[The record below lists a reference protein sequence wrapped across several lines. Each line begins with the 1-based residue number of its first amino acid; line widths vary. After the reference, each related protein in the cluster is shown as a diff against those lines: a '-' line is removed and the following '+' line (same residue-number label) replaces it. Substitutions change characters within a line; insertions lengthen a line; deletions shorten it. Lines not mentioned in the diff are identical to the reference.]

1 MADQNDPRDLPDF
14 GDEESLREAFRRFL
28 QGDESFDP
36 SDFLAAAG
44 LDVNS
49 EQMKVMMAQLGN
61 AFGPG
66 GLLSPTAARD
76 HAVSVAK
83 AGSTPLDPA
92 TSQALTTAAGVATLW
107 LSEIVDIAELGET
120 PMVAT
125 RVDWARK
132 TLPVWEEISEPVGLA
147 IPRAV
152 GEMLSTHAPEGL
164 GELLPGA
171 NEQMEKVGRTLF
183 QLQLAQVVG
192 KLSEEVL
199 SGGDIGIPLVHGSSE
214 YDVQAVVIPQNIRAF
229 GQGLDIPENETDI
242 FLCVR
247 EIAHARLFRHAR
259 WLRLGIMSAIRDFA
273 SGITI
278 DTDRIMELA
287 ESFDPTDTDAMKD
300 LVASGKLLPERTEAQ
315 QRALERLE
323 TLLALIEGWVDCVT
337 RLACSRLP
345 KSDALA
351 EAIRRRR
358 ASGGPA
364 ERALSTLVGLELR
377 PRRLREASAL
387 WTQITESLGAS
398 ARDALWQHP
407 DRLPT
412 AEDLDNPEGYLASLI
427 NPAPSDDDMDQA
439 LRDLLDA
446 EEPDA

>member
-1 MADQNDPRDLPDF
+1 MSDKDEPFELPDF
-14 GDEESLREAFRRFL
+14 GDEESVRDAFRRFL
-28 QGDESFDP
+28 QGDETFDP
-36 SDFLAAAG
+36 TDFLKAAG
-44 LDVNS
+44 LDVNPD
-49 EQMKVMMAQLGN
+49 QLRTMMAQLGN
-61 AFGPG
+61 AFGQG
-66 GLLSPTAARD
+66 GMLSPTAARD

-83 AGSTPLDPA
+83 QGSTPLDPA
-92 TSQALTTAAGVATLW
+92 TSQAITTAAGVGTLW
-107 LSEIVDIAELGET
+107 LGEVTDISELGES

-152 GEMLSTHAPEGL
+152 GTMLASGAPEGL
-164 GELLPGA
+164 GELLPNA
-171 NEQMEKVGRTLF
+171 SEQMEKVGKTLF

-199 SGGDIGIPLVHGSSE
+199 SGGDIGIPLIHGTSE
-214 YDVQAVVIPQNIRAF
+214 YDVQAVLIPQNIRSF
-229 GQGLDIPENETDI
+229 GQGLDIPADETDI
-242 FLCVR
+242 FLSVR

-287 ESFDPTDTDAMKD
+287 ESFDPTDTDAMRD

-337 RLACSRLP
+337 SLACHRLP
-345 KSDALA
+345 KADALG

-387 WTQITESLGAS
+387 WSQITQTLGPQ
-398 ARDALWQHP
+398 ARDALWAHP
-407 DRLPT
+407 DRLPR
-412 AEDLDNPEGYLASLI
+412 AEDLDHPEAYIAALANPTAS
-427 NPAPSDDDMDQA
+427 NDDMDQA
-439 LRDLLDA
+439 LRDLLDGDT
-446 EEPDA
+446 PGS

>member
-1 MADQNDPRDLPDF
+1 MADKDEPRDLPDF
-14 GDEESLREAFRRFL
+14 GDEDSLREAFRRFL
-28 QGDESFDP
+28 SGDETFDP
-36 SDFLAAAG
+36 TDFAQAAG
-44 LDVNS
+44 LDIDP
-49 EQMKVMMAQLGN
+49 EQLRVMMDQLGK
-61 AFGPG
+61 AFGHG
-66 GLLSPTAARD
+66 GILSPTAARD

-83 AGSTPLDPA
+83 QGSTALDPA
-92 TSQALTTAAGVATLW
+92 SSQAISTAAGVATLW
-107 LSEIVDIAELGET
+107 LSEVTDIGELGDT

-125 RVDWARK
+125 RVDWVRK

-152 GEMLSTHAPEGL
+152 GSMLTSHAPEGL
-164 GELLPGA
+164 EDVLPNA
-171 NEQMEKVGRTLF
+171 SEHMEKVGRTLF

-199 SGGDIGIPLVHGSSE
+199 SGGDIGIPLVHGASE
-214 YDVQAVVIPQNIRAF
+214 HDVHAVLIPQNIRAF
-229 GQGLDIPENETDI
+229 GLGLDIPENETDI
-242 FLCVR
+242 FLSVR

-259 WLRLGIMSAIRDFA
+259 WLRLGMMSAIGDFA

-278 DTDRIMELA
+278 DTDHIMNLA
-287 ESFDPTDTDAMKD
+287 EGFDPTDTDAMRD
-300 LVASGKLLPERTEAQ
+300 LVASGKLLPERTEDQ

-323 TLLALIEGWVDCVT
+323 TMLALIEGWVDCVT
-337 RLACSRLP
+337 RLACTRLP
-345 KSDALA
+345 KADALG

-387 WTQITESLGAS
+387 WSKITDTVGPTG
-398 ARDALWQHP
+398 RDALWEHP

-412 AEDLDNPEGYLASLI
+412 TEDLDDPETYVARLANPVVSM
-427 NPAPSDDDMDQA
+427 DTMDQA
-439 LRDLLDA
+439 LRDLLD
-446 EEPDA
+446 EENPAP

>member
-1 MADQNDPRDLPDF
+1 MTDKNEPFELPDF
-14 GDEESLREAFRRFL
+14 GDEESVRDAFRRFL
-28 QGDESFDP
+28 QGDETFDP
-36 SDFLAAAG
+36 TDFLKAAG
-44 LDVNS
+44 LDVNP
-49 EQMKVMMAQLGN
+49 EQLRVMMAQLGN
-61 AFGPG
+61 AFGQG
-66 GLLSPTAARD
+66 GMLSPTAARD
-76 HAVSVAK
+76 HAISVAK
-83 AGSTPLDPA
+83 QGSTPLDPA
-92 TSQALTTAAGVATLW
+92 TSQAITTAAGVATLW
-107 LSEIVDIAELGET
+107 LGEVTDISELGES

-152 GEMLSTHAPEGL
+152 GKMLASQAPEGL
-164 GELLPGA
+164 GELLPNA
-171 NEQMEKVGRTLF
+171 SEQMEKVGRTLF

-199 SGGDIGIPLVHGSSE
+199 SGGDIGIPLINGASE
-214 YDVQAVVIPQNIRAF
+214 YDVQAVLIPQNIRAF
-229 GQGLDIPENETDI
+229 GRGLDIPPEETDI
-242 FLCVR
+242 FLSVR
-247 EIAHARLFRHAR
+247 EIAHARLFRHSR

-278 DTDRIMELA
+278 DTDRIVELA

-300 LVASGKLLPERTEAQ
+300 LVASGKLLPERTDAQ

-337 RLACSRLP
+337 SLACQRLP
-345 KSDALA
+345 KADALG

-364 ERALSTLVGLELR
+364 ESALSTLVGLELR

-387 WTQITESLGAS
+387 WSQLTQTLGPQ
-398 ARDALWQHP
+398 ARDALWAHP
-407 DRLPT
+407 DRLPR
-412 AEDLDNPEGYLASLI
+412 AEDLDHPEAYIAQLVNPTTS
-427 NPAPSDDDMDQA
+427 NDDMDRA
-439 LRDLLDA
+439 LRDLLDGDTPA
-446 EEPDA
+446 P

>member
-1 MADQNDPRDLPDF
+1 MTERDEPNELPDF
-14 GDEESLREAFRRFL
+14 GDEDAMREAFRRFL

-36 SDFLAAAG
+36 TDFLKAAG
-44 LDVNS
+44 LDVNP
-49 EQMKVMMAQLGN
+49 EQLRTMMSQLGN
-61 AFGPG
+61 AFGQG

-76 HAVSVAK
+76 HAIAVAK
-83 AGSTPLDPA
+83 EGSTALDPA
-92 TSQALTTAAGVATLW
+92 TSQAITTAAGVATLW
-107 LSEIVDIAELGET
+107 LGEVTEISELGET

-152 GEMLSTHAPEGL
+152 GTMLASQAPEGL
-164 GELLPGA
+164 GDMLPNA
-171 NEQMEKVGRTLF
+171 SEHMEKVGKTLF

-192 KLSEEVL
+192 KLSGEVL
-199 SGGDIGIPLVHGSSE
+199 SGGDIGIPLIHGASE
-214 YDVQAVVIPQNIRAF
+214 YDVHAVLIPQNIRAF
-229 GQGLDIPENETDI
+229 GKGLDIPADETDI
-242 FLCVR
+242 FLSVR

-259 WLRLGIMSAIRDFA
+259 WLRLAIMSAIRDFA

-300 LVASGKLLPERTEAQ
+300 LVASGKLLPERTENQ
-315 QRALERLE
+315 QRALDRLE

-337 RLACSRLP
+337 SLACTRLP
-345 KSDALA
+345 KADALG

-387 WTQITESLGAS
+387 WSRITDAVGPAS
-398 ARDALWQHP
+398 RDALWEHP
-407 DRLPT
+407 DRLPS
-412 AEDLDNPEGYLASLI
+412 AEDLDSPAAFISGLVNPT
-427 NPAPSDDDMDQA
+427 PSNDDMDQA
-439 LRDLLDA
+439 LRDLLDGSDP
-446 EEPDA
+446 EG

>member
-1 MADQNDPRDLPDF
+1 MSDKDEPFELPDF
-14 GDEESLREAFRRFL
+14 GDEESVRDAFRRFL
-28 QGDESFDP
+28 QGDETFDP
-36 SDFLAAAG
+36 TDFLKAAG
-44 LDVNS
+44 LDVNPD
-49 EQMKVMMAQLGN
+49 QLRTMMAQLGN
-61 AFGPG
+61 AFGQG
-66 GLLSPTAARD
+66 GMLSPTAARD

-83 AGSTPLDPA
+83 QGSTPLDPA
-92 TSQALTTAAGVATLW
+92 TSQAITTAAGVGTLW
-107 LSEIVDIAELGET
+107 LGEVTDISELGES

-152 GEMLSTHAPEGL
+152 GTMLASQAPEGL
-164 GELLPGA
+164 GELLPNA
-171 NEQMEKVGRTLF
+171 SEQMEKVGKTLF

-199 SGGDIGIPLVHGSSE
+199 SGGDIGIPLINGASE
-214 YDVQAVVIPQNIRAF
+214 YDVQAVLIPQNIRAF
-229 GQGLDIPENETDI
+229 GQGLDIPADETDI
-242 FLCVR
+242 FLSVR

-273 SGITI
+273 SGISI
-278 DTDRIMELA
+278 DTDRIIELA
-287 ESFDPTDTDAMKD
+287 ESFDPTDTDAMRD

-337 RLACSRLP
+337 SLACQRLP
-345 KSDALA
+345 KADALG

-387 WTQITESLGAS
+387 WSQITQTLGPQ
-398 ARDALWQHP
+398 ARDALWAHP
-407 DRLPT
+407 DRLPR
-412 AEDLDNPEGYLASLI
+412 AEDLDHPEAYIAQLTNPTAS
-427 NPAPSDDDMDQA
+427 NDDMDRA
-439 LRDLLDA
+439 LRDLLDGDTPA
-446 EEPDA
+446 S